1 MSKKLPTKAPVD
13 NEKLAQ
19 ALRHPRTPRDLAEDA
34 RHFVLGQDDALRE
47 LAVVIRQHLLKVR
60 AQCAGMPEVP
70 QWRDP
75 VLLIGPSGVGKTHM
89 VQVLAGLCGLPFH
102 AEDCSMLTGSG
113 YVGRSV
119 PDALQ
124 TLIEVAGGNVGLAQ
138 CGVFFLDEFDKT
150 RVTPGSRAEGVGVDV
165 QPELLGVVEGRP
177 VQMANTS
184 RRDLDRY
191 QGPFET
197 QNLCLI
203 AAGAF
208 AGLEE
213 VVRARLRPKTGRIG
227 FQSDPV
233 GRSSEESS
241 RGELLAKVTTDDLI
255 AYGMRPELVGRF
267 HTIVCLQELQQ
278 EDLEQILTQT
288 PAGTLARLSDMAR
301 LEGLQLEF
309 SPDFISQAAALAFET
324 HLGARP
330 LDTLVT
336 RATRQ
341 ALFEVPGTAGP
352 GTKLCFSAATLEDGS
367 YEVVPVHEALELSSQ
382 GEDANLSVDP
392 ESLRP
397 PRDVETESGKGKAEA
412 EEEAMKAALLREIAE
427 AEEEDDDAETEDEEE
442 IEDAAHPH
450 GLPEEITLL
459 SSPFDRQEEE
469 DEEEIE
475 VPEKLRADMRAIGF
489 LAEFQG
495 EHWHPNHPRLEE
507 VIEALM
513 DLELH
518 EVARLVL
525 LGAGVAIL
533 PRLLG
538 LAGDER
544 PLCRM
549 AAAWILSRLHN
560 RVATEMVLHMRSNDP
575 DRRVGRVA
583 AIELARSGRDPEGNP
598 RNQGGETES

>member
-1 MSKKLPTKAPVD
+1 M
-13 NEKLAQ
+13 
-19 ALRHPRTPRDLAEDA
+19 
-34 RHFVLGQDDALRE
+34 
-47 LAVVIRQHLLKVR
+47 
-60 AQCAGMPEVP
+60 
-70 QWRDP
+70 
-75 VLLIGPSGVGKTHM
+75 
-89 VQVLAGLCGLPFH
+89 
-102 AEDCSMLTGSG
+102 
-113 YVGRSV
+113 
-119 PDALQ
+119 
-124 TLIEVAGGNVGLAQ
+124 
-138 CGVFFLDEFDKT
+138 
-150 RVTPGSRAEGVGVDV
+150 
-165 QPELLGVVEGRP
+165 
-177 VQMANTS
+177 
-184 RRDLDRY
+184 
-191 QGPFET
+191 
-197 QNLCLI
+197 
-203 AAGAF
+203 
-208 AGLEE
+208 
-213 VVRARLRPKTGRIG
+213 VRARLRPKTGRIG
-227 FQSDPV
+227 FQGDPV

-288 PAGTLARLSDMAR
+288 PAGTLARLSDMAK
-301 LEGLQLEF
+301 LEGLKLEF
-309 SPDFISQAAALAFET
+309 SPDFVSRAAALAFET

-330 LDTLVT
+330 LDALVT

-352 GTKLCFSAATLEDGS
+352 GTKLCFNAATLEDGS
-367 YEVVPVHEALELSSQ
+367 YEVVPVHEALELSSH
-382 GEDANLSVDP
+382 GEDANFLVDP
-392 ESLRP
+392 ESLWST
-397 PRDVETESGKGKAEA
+397 RDVETESGQGKAEA

-427 AEEEDDDAETEDEEE
+427 AEEEDDDEEEE
-442 IEDAAHPH
+442 IEDASHPH

-459 SSPFDRQEEE
+459 SSPFDQQE

-475 VPEKLRADMRAIGF
+475 VPEKLRADMRAIEF

-507 VIEALM
+507 VLEALM

-549 AAAWILSRLHN
+549 AAAWILARLHN
-560 RVATEMVLHMRSNDP
+560 RVATEMVVHMRSNDP

-598 RNQGGETES
+598 RDQGGETKS